1 MTGAAQ
7 ACFDLLIV
15 GGGVNG
21 AGIARDAAGR
31 GLSVLLV
38 EQEDLASH
46 TSSASTKLIHGGL
59 RYLEYYEFR
68 LVREALIERERLLGM
83 APHIIWP
90 LAFVLP
96 QMNSPRPAWL
106 VRLGLFLYDHLG
118 GRKKLPATRTVNLQ
132 TSPLGNGMKP
142 GAKTAF
148 VYSDCWVEDSRL
160 VVLNARDAAERG
172 AMIETRTKLLSA
184 QREGALWQAEIAGDG
199 GTRTVMARGLV
210 NAAGPWVEDVLQR
223 AASASQDRGVRL
235 IKGSHIV
242 VPKLYE
248 GDHAFLLQNPDRRV
262 VFAIPYE
269 HDYTL
274 IGTTDEPW
282 TGLPGKAHISPEET
296 DYLCETVR
304 RYFAREIHPK
314 DVVWSYAG
322 IRPLYD
328 DHAASA
334 SAVTRDYV
342 LDLDG
347 GDGKAPLLSVFGG
360 KITTYRK
367 LAEHALEKLKPF
379 FPAMKPAWTAT
390 APLPGGDM
398 PEADFER
405 FLAELRKAHPWLP
418 QELAHHYAR
427 LYGTRSK
434 DVINGARDLPGL
446 GQHFGADIARI
457 GPPNFSPA
465 ILPAD
470 GDGHAG
476 QGAGHPINQGRRR
489 TKGNAGTIG
498 PLLHRCGNGP
508 RLVQISRQA
517 VHFPVSGDQ
526 GTRSRHGT
534 FLLKVVLGLKDAAF
548 GVHKRRIK
556 ARTGAQGLQAVAPLY
571 YTLNR
576 RGFGCDRQGPA
587 RSHCKGRDLHVC
599 CHSRLRQIV
608 GRRRPDRKSVV

>member
-1 MTGAAQ
+1 MAGLIDDAPAPET
-7 ACFDLLIV
+7 CDLLIV
-15 GGGVNG
+15 GGGING

-118 GRKKLPATRTVNLQ
+118 GRKKLPATRTVNLAR
-132 TSPLGNGMKP
+132 SPLGNGMKP

-172 AMIETRTKLLSA
+172 ARIETRTRLVSA
-184 QREGALWQAEIAGDG
+184 QRDGALWKAEIAGPD

-274 IGTTDEPW
+274 VGTTDEPW
-282 TGLPGKAHISPEET
+282 EGLPGKAQISPEET

-304 RYFAREIHPK
+304 RYFARQIQPQ

-328 DHAASA
+328 DHAANA

-347 GDGKAPLLSVFGG
+347 GNGQAPLLSVFGG

-367 LAEHALEKLKPF
+367 LAEHAMEKLVPF
-379 FPAMKPAWTAT
+379 YPGAKGDWTAG
-390 APLPGGDM
+390 ADLPGGDI
-398 PEADFER
+398 PDDDFEAFAR
-405 FLAELRKAHPWLP
+405 RLAADHPALP
-418 QELAHHYAR
+418 STLLTRLARA
-427 LYGTRSK
+427 YGTRAK
-434 DVINGARDLPGL
+434 
-446 GQHFGADIARI
+446 
-457 GPPNFSPA
+457 A
-465 ILPAD
+465 ILGTAQSIDALGTDFGGGLTQAEVDYLAD
-470 GDGHAG
+470 QEWARSAEDVLY
-476 QGAGHPINQGRRR
+476 RRS
-489 TKGNAGTIG
+489 K
-498 PLLHRCGNGP
+498 
-508 RLVQISRQA
+508 
-517 VHFPVSGDQ
+517 
-526 GTRSRHGT
+526 
-534 FLLKVVLGLKDAAF
+534 LGLHVPPGTAEAVEAYLA
-548 GVHKRRIK
+548 G
-556 ARTGAQGLQAVAPLY
+556 RT
-571 YTLNR
+571 
-576 RGFGCDRQGPA
+576 
-587 RSHCKGRDLHVC
+587 
-599 CHSRLRQIV
+599 
-608 GRRRPDRKSVV
+608 RPIP